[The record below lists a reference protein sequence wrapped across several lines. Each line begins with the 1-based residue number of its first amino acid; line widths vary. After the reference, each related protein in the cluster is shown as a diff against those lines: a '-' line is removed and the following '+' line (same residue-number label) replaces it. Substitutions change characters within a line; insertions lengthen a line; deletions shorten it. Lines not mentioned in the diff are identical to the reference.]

1 VPSIGYAA
9 ASSALRLS
17 SARIRGEPNPTREN
31 TSPEGK
37 ASAVQFIR
45 FGFTR
50 EAIAA
55 FKTPGAHVVI
65 GFDHPNYP
73 HMAALPEPVRSALA
87 EDFD

>member
-1 VPSIGYAA
+1 M
-9 ASSALRLS
+9 
-17 SARIRGEPNPTREN
+17 
-31 TSPEGK
+31 
-37 ASAVQFIR
+37 QFIR

-50 EAIAA
+50 ERVTA

-73 HMAALPEPVRSALA
+73 HMAALSDPVRAALA